1 MDEVPGE
8 ETWAVISNSLLL
20 LFFIEM
26 LARERCRIVPVQICD
41 VQPGYVQAQFAFLP
55 YAGLIPKVRL

>member
-1 MDEVPGE
+1 
-8 ETWAVISNSLLL
+8 
-20 LFFIEM
+20 M